1 MKRTVLFLTCF
12 CFFTLFVLADPVD
25 QKRALQIAKEFV
37 PKSSAVKKAP
47 KKGETTSTSNIVYT
61 HKMPKSGRDAFY
73 IVNVGDGS
81 FVLVSADDVAHQIL
95 GYSFDK
101 SFPIAEDGSVQ
112 LPPHIKGFFDDL
124 AAQMEAAI
132 EKEPNRAADADW
144 TQSAAKASYRAPS
157 NLPESVDP
165 LINTTWD
172 QGQFYN
178 ALCPTDANGPD
189 GHVWTGCVATAM
201 AQIVKYWGYPIHD
214 RGMHSYDSNYG
225 TLSVNYAESNYDYNN
240 MPDALT
246 SESSETQVN
255 AIAKLMYDC
264 GVAANMEYGVSESS
278 AFTQEARAA
287 LINFFR
293 FSPDLSFVEKSFFS
307 NDEWNNLMREDLA
320 ENHPIIYSG
329 FGTGGHTFVLDGY
342 KEDDYFHFNFGWS
355 GFADGWYLMSA
366 VNPGSSDYNSS
377 QSAIVGIVPDENGN
391 VILGQTSG
399 TSTFVVDEPLE
410 FYHLMGHNAYDG
422 GNYLNPCNNTVTFL
436 SANNENQLVADFI
449 EFEDQQVGI
458 YDGAN
463 TSVQMRSLIG
473 VNENDLS
480 PIVSTQ
486 NGLTLTYSGNMY
498 DAGFKLVLSQNS
510 DCRMVSN
517 IATAVESTTVHL
529 TWTENGTATQWQVE
543 YGEKGFS
550 HREGTLETV
559 VNNTITIEN
568 LKKFTEYDFYIR
580 SVGANSQYGP
590 WKLVTLMVEGPYW
603 QDIVVSQPVNYT
615 IDIEN
620 HCVLISCAEDFVW
633 YTKDP
638 SGLDAKFVSDIDL
651 SGYKWKPVG
660 SFSYSIDGDGY
671 EISNLYINEH
681 YDRTALFSY
690 YYSTIKNLGING
702 ASIHGGRNFTGALCG
717 GGSGTMIN
725 CYITN
730 SNIIGDDFVGGLV
743 AQNEGIIKN
752 SYANVN
758 VNGSRWTGLLSGTS
772 TGTFINCYASGSI
785 KLRSYCYYAGITAY
799 ANSGVIKNCYSI
811 DLPMGV
817 VGYSGMATI
826 SDTTSFYRNDT
837 QWSLRTP
844 INFEE
849 GVETDLLNALNKGV
863 VQMNDGAL
871 RNWISDTE
879 NNGLPKLGD
888 YYVVQCPNV
897 KNLTVQNIKP
907 ESNLGVVVDWEET
920 GDAVAW
926 EIKYQPKDTPSE
938 SPVIVPVNTKPYT
951 INNLQQGKEYTFS
964 VRSVCDANHSGWT
977 SVTEMVD
984 LPFWT
989 DIVTEQPE
997 GYVEDGNGNVTISSP
1012 EGLAWLSAVVNGLHG
1027 NVAKTFDGK
1036 TISLTTDIDLQ
1047 DYRWFPIGR
1056 GRYANPQYN
1065 TSFNGMFNGNNHT
1078 ISNLYVNSYGPH
1090 LGLFGY
1096 VGFGTENTVISNIK
1110 IVNGSVNCYYN
1121 DNTDGGFGGL
1131 IGSGVEIKEITNCGS
1146 NVIVYGNEAT
1156 GSLCG
1161 YLFDQEGEP
1170 TVISN
1175 CYAAGDVYGRES
1187 AAGLIGEARGVIIQ
1201 NCYATGN
1208 IHLNEGNSNIF
1219 YRGGLIG
1226 NLMSNAVVQNCYSIG
1241 TVEMGDGKVIGCPY
1255 ANSYTQYVY
1264 GLLDDGLPLTG
1275 PSPSGDVVIDTS
1287 SFNNE
1292 NGQQML
1298 VSPIIIDDNSY
1309 DNLLDVLNAWVAKT
1323 NDPMMKTWATDESN
1337 ENGGYPVFGDF
1348 YEPSCYNPTNVSIS
1362 NATIKGDNLIRT
1374 RIEWEQDGSASS
1386 WEILYVAHQ
1395 QSIDQ
1400 GTIIPVNSN
1409 PCELTNLPVGEV
1421 LDFYVRAKND
1431 KGEVSGWSKSV
1442 IYIPDKLHWTDIV
1455 TSQPEGYTVEGN
1467 NVYISSAE
1475 GFAWLSF
1482 VINNPNGSNQPFYPR
1497 NIILMSDIDLSLYR
1511 WTAIGDSDWGI
1522 GNLVFDGNGHMITGL
1537 YCNEYDKMQGL
1548 FRRLDQSTIKNVVIK
1563 SSLIKGTIN
1572 NGTIA
1577 GVLDRTNVVNCIVS
1591 GNVFGVMNS
1600 GGIVGNCVQDVNIY
1614 NVAFV
1619 GVADTRSD
1627 ITLPNCYNGFIGGI
1641 SGNNNLTHIENAY
1654 VAAEIPSSAYSGIV
1668 AGSGSRWYSNLFAL
1682 SYPTDLN
1689 LTCDNLEENSSWF
1702 TGSGST
1708 WALNTPPYINGAF
1721 RSDLVDALNA
1731 WVDVNNSECQYRH
1744 WVADTENVNG
1754 GYPIFAPAYTLTYKV
1769 DGEIYKSCSL
1779 EAGTALSAI
1788 TEPTK
1793 EGYTFGGWNELPET
1807 MPNHDVE
1814 VTGSFYLYGDVNT
1827 DTKVNVVDVVDI
1839 ARFVIDTPSEDFR
1852 EKLADLNSDLS
1863 VNIADAVVL
1872 VNHISGDQTF
1882 ARMENPKNSPY
1893 DYESCDLR
1901 LSTGEDNGLSLTLTG
1916 DMNFT
1921 AFQFEVDVPE
1931 GFDISAMRINSQRK
1945 DNHQLLFNKVADNR
1959 YRVAALSLSNAVFK
1973 DYDGELLSIS
1983 LEGTGPVDICIHDIH
1998 FVTTNGTDVIF
2009 DDVYLNG
2016 NTTGIADIHAKENT
2030 PIYDLQGRR
2039 HSTLQRGTNIVGNRK
2054 IIVK

>member
-1 MKRTVLFLTCF
+1 M
-12 CFFTLFVLADPVD
+12 AEPVNPD
-25 QKRALQIAKEFV
+25 QALQIAKKFV
-37 PKSSAVKKAP
+37 PQSSLMKKVKGKSVEPQSI
-47 KKGETTSTSNIVYT
+47 NIVYT
-61 HKMPKSGRDAFY
+61 HNMPKSNRAAFY

-201 AQIVKYWGYPIHD
+201 AQIVKYWGYPIHG

-278 AFTQEARAA
+278 AFPQEARAA

-320 ENHPIIYSG
+320 ANHPIIYSG

-436 SANNENQLVADFI
+436 SANNENQLVADFV

-473 VNENDLS
+473 GNENDLS

-550 HREGTLETV
+550 HGEGTLETV

-871 RNWISDTE
+871 RNWIPDAE
-879 NNGLPKLGD
+879 NNGLPKFGD
-888 YYVVQCPNV
+888 YYVVQYPNV
-897 KNLTVQNIKP
+897 ENLTVQNIKQGN
-907 ESNLGVVVDWEET
+907 NLGVVLNWEEA

-926 EIKYQPKDTPSE
+926 EIKYQLKETPSE

-977 SVTEMVD
+977 SLTEMVD

-997 GYVEDGNGNVTISSP
+997 GYIEDGNGNVTISSP

-1047 DYRWFPIGR
+1047 GYRWFPIGR
-1056 GRYANPQYN
+1056 GWYANTQYN
-1065 TSFNGMFNGNNHT
+1065 TCFNGVFNGNNHA
-1078 ISNLYVNSYGPH
+1078 ISGLYVNDSGCN

-1096 VGFGTENTVISNIK
+1096 AGYGSTETSFSDV
-1110 IVNGSVNCYYN
+1110 VLTDGLVNCYYN
-1121 DNTDGGFGGL
+1121 NVDGGGYGGL
-1131 IGSGVEIKEITNCGS
+1131 LGSGVEVKEILGCSS
-1146 NVIVYGNEAT
+1146 NVIVKGT
-1156 GSLCG
+1156 MSVGSLCG
-1161 YLFDQEGEP
+1161 YLFDQEGYA
-1170 TVISN
+1170 TVVSN
-1175 CYAAGDVYGRES
+1175 CSATGDVYGRES
-1187 AAGLIGEARGVIIQ
+1187 TAGLIGDARGIIVQ
-1201 NCYATGN
+1201 NSYATGSVY
-1208 IHLNEGNSNIF
+1208 LLEGNWNPWN
-1219 YRGGLIG
+1219 RGGLIG
-1226 NLMSNAVVQNCYSIG
+1226 NFMSNAVVRNCYSTG
-1241 TVEMGDGKVIGCPY
+1241 SVEIDENCNQYGMVIGCPY
-1255 ANSYTQYVY
+1255 SNSNTQYVY
-1264 GLLDDGLPLTG
+1264 GLLNDELNITG
-1275 PSPSGDVVIDTS
+1275 PTTDVVSEAS
-1287 SFNNE
+1287 SFIND
-1292 NGQQML
+1292 NGKQVL
-1298 VSPIIIDDNSY
+1298 VTPITIDGNTY
-1309 DNLLDVLNAWVAKT
+1309 KNLLDVLNAWVVKT
-1323 NDPMMKTWATDESN
+1323 NDPLLKTWTADASC
-1337 ENGGYPVFGDF
+1337 ENGGYPILGKN
-1348 YEPSCYNPTNVSIS
+1348 YEPSCYNPTNVSIA
-1362 NATIKGDNLIRT
+1362 NATIKGDDLIRT
-1374 RIEWEQDGSASS
+1374 RIEWEQEGDASS
-1386 WEILYVAHQ
+1386 WEILYVGAQ
-1395 QSIDQ
+1395 QSIDK
-1400 GTIIPVNSN
+1400 GTIIPVTSN
-1409 PCELTNLPVGEV
+1409 PCELSNLPVGEL
-1421 LDFYVRAKND
+1421 LDIYVRAKNQ

-1442 IYIPDKLHWTDIV
+1442 RYIPDRLRWTEVV
-1455 TSQPEGYTVEGN
+1455 TSQPDGFYNDGNGY
-1467 NVYISSAE
+1467 VYISSAE
-1475 GFAWLSF
+1475 GLAWLAS
-1482 VINNPNGSNQPFYPR
+1482 VVNNLNGNNQLSCPH
-1497 NIILMSDIDLSLYR
+1497 NIILMSDIDLSMYR
-1511 WTAIGDSDWGI
+1511 WTAMGDHIWGV
-1522 GNLVFDGNGHMITGL
+1522 GNIAFEGNGHVITGL
-1537 YCNEYDKMQGL
+1537 YCNEYDNMQGL
-1548 FRRLDQSTIKNVVIK
+1548 FRRINESTIKNVTLKSSVIK
-1563 SSLIKGTIN
+1563 GLTS

-1577 GVLDRTNVVNCIVS
+1577 GKLDRTNVVNCIVN
-1591 GNVFGVMNS
+1591 GEVYGVMAS
-1600 GGIVGNCVQDVNIY
+1600 GGVVGECVQDVYIS

-1619 GVADTRSD
+1619 GIADTRTD

-1641 SGNNNLTHIENAY
+1641 SGTNNLTHIENSY
-1654 VAAEIPSSAYSGIV
+1654 VAAKIPTSAYSGIV

-1744 WVADTENVNG
+1744 WVADTKNVNE
-1754 GYPIFAPAYTLTYKV
+1754 GYPIFAPIYTLTYKV
-1769 DGEIYKSCSL
+1769 DGEIYKTKL
-1779 EAGTALSAI
+1779 VEVGAVLTAES
-1788 TEPTK
+1788 EPTK
-1793 EGYTFGGWNELPET
+1793 DGYVFGGWNGLPET
-1807 MPNHDVE
+1807 MPDHDVE
-1814 VTGSFYLYGDVNT
+1814 VTAHFYLYGDVNT
-1827 DTKVNVVDVVDI
+1827 DSKVNVVDVVDI
-1839 ARFVIDTPSEDFR
+1839 ARYVVETPSETFR
-1852 EKLADLNSDLS
+1852 EKLADLNKDLT

-1872 VNHISGDQTF
+1872 VNHIAGDQNF
-1882 ARMENPKNSPY
+1882 ASAMASRRSFNY
-1893 DYESCDLR
+1893 DLCQLQ
-1901 LSTGEDNGLSLTLTG
+1901 LQSTQEDELSLCLDG
-1916 DMNFT
+1916 DADFT
-1921 AFQFEVDVPE
+1921 AFQFEVELPQGVDM
-1931 GFDISAMRINSQRK
+1931 SAIHINSKRK
-1945 DNHQLLFNKVADNR
+1945 ESHQLLYNKVAENR
-1959 YRVAALSLSNAVFK
+1959 YRVVALSLSNAVFK
-1973 DYDGELLSIS
+1973 GCEGELLNIT
-1983 LEGTGPVDICIHDIH
+1983 LEGLGTDGICIHDIH
-1998 FVTTNGTDVIF
+1998 FVTTNGTDICF
-2009 DDVYLNG
+2009 DDLDSNSMVTGITDLRNYLND
-2016 NTTGIADIHAKENT
+2016 T
-2030 PIYDLQGRR
+2030 IYDLQGRR
-2039 HSTLQRGTNIVGNRK
+2039 LSKVQRGVNIINGNK
-2054 IIVK
+2054 VVIK